1 MCWLKSN
8 ISFIIKTLDF
18 DINNESS
25 VKCVFIKQIS
35 KQTVFKYRVIKMA
48 FFYQKHPQNNAFL
61 ISGEKFSTPHP
72 PPPTFICQKSSSPPC
87 SIHNECSV
95 KNLMHDDFTCV
106 FSIPVKFEICFLG
119 LPKDLFFGVIS
130 YNLLHFIALEKCRK
144 ECDMT

>member
-8 ISFIIKTLDF
+8 IGFIIKTLDF

-61 ISGEKFSTPHP
+61 TSGEK
-72 PPPTFICQKSSSPPC
+72 I
-87 SIHNECSV
+87 
-95 KNLMHDDFTCV
+95 
-106 FSIPVKFEICFLG
+106 
-119 LPKDLFFGVIS
+119 
-130 YNLLHFIALEKCRK
+130 
-144 ECDMT
+144 